1 MGRSENIEVFEDTMR
16 LCREHPVL
24 KEQIIRS
31 NRHQKVVSE
40 RTVLPILSWSVYEK
54 PATVVVSRKRTLEA
68 ASAYKDKISVLNFAS
83 ATNPGG
89 GVTRGASAQEETIC
103 RCSTLF
109 SNLTQQAMWDGF
121 YALHR
126 KEHNPLH
133 NDDCIFTPGVTVIKT
148 DTNYPKLL
156 PESEWYKVD
165 VITCAAPNLR
175 ERPGNAMNPGEGA
188 DSVKVSTDEL
198 RRLHQKRMRR
208 ILDVA
213 LLHRSEVVILG
224 AFGCGAFQNPPQV
237 VADAIFSV
245 VKEYRYAFRT
255 IELAVYCPP
264 RNDTNY
270 QTFRQVFRNL
280 GL

>member
-24 KEQIIRS
+24 KERILWS
-31 NRHQKVVSE
+31 NQHQCLFPEKA
-40 RTVLPILSWSVYEK
+40 VLPIQSRSVYEK
-54 PATVVVSRKRTLEA
+54 PVTVVVSQKRTLEA
-68 ASAYKDKISVLNFAS
+68 ASAYKEKTSILNFAS

-89 GVTRGASAQEETIC
+89 GVTRGSSAQEEAIC

-121 YALHR
+121 YSRHR
-126 KEHNPLH
+126 MERNPLH

-148 DTNYPKLL
+148 DTNNPKLL
-156 PESEWYKVD
+156 PEPEWYKVD

-175 ERPGNAMNPGEGA
+175 EHPGNAMNPGEGA
-188 DSVKVSTDEL
+188 NSVKVSTDEL
-198 RRLHQKRMRR
+198 LRLHQKRMRR

-213 LLHRSEVVILG
+213 LLHGSEVVILG

-237 VADAIFSV
+237 VADAICSV
-245 VKEYRYAFRT
+245 VKEYRYAFKT
-255 IELAVYCPP
+255 IELAVYCSP
-264 RNDTNY
+264 RDDTNY
-270 QTFRQVFRNL
+270 QTFRRVFRNL
-280 GL
+280 SL